1 MKLNF
6 RKFLR
11 HINQL
16 TNTNGMHMK
25 NRLNSTAKKTVSRVG
40 KFVLYLLRIIV
51 SWINNTSGKE
61 SIESAEARLVLSFIF
76 LIMLS
81 STRLKSNLKR
91 VIKKDWIDSN
101 NKARK
106 LMKRNFIYAKKKKK
120 EKEKHC
126 VDISK
131 SIVVC
136 H

>member
-1 MKLNF
+1 
-6 RKFLR
+6 
-11 HINQL
+11 
-16 TNTNGMHMK
+16 
-25 NRLNSTAKKTVSRVG
+25 
-40 KFVLYLLRIIV
+40 
-51 SWINNTSGKE
+51 
-61 SIESAEARLVLSFIF
+61 
-76 LIMLS
+76 MLS